1 MDYYKYRIQ
10 NDATQTETLIALLST
25 LPFESFEETETGF
38 NAYIPAEQADRISE
52 QQIQQLVQNIDFQMN
67 KEYMPYQNWNNIWE
81 SNFQAI
87 QIGNFCCIRA
97 PFHEKDESVRFDIEI
112 EPKMAFGTGHH
123 ETTFMVSE
131 AIQDINFDGKKVLD
145 YGCGT
150 GILAILASKMGAAHI
165 DAVDIEWPS
174 YENTIENAENNDVS
188 NIKTVHGTL
197 NDIHD
202 KNYDIILANINRNVI
217 LKSLE
222 TLYQKMSD
230 KSLLLISGFLEKD
243 KSLMEQAVRDN
254 NFHVKLVKQKNDWLC
269 MVLEK

>member
-10 NDATQTETLIALLST
+10 NDAAHTETLIALLSA
-25 LPFESFEETETGF
+25 LPFESFEETESGF
-38 NAYIPAEQADRISE
+38 NAYIPAGQADNVSE
-52 QQIQQLVQNIDFQMN
+52 QQIQQLVQNIDFQIN
-67 KEYMPYQNWNNIWE
+67 KEFMPYQNWNEVWE

-87 QIGNFCCIRA
+87 QIGDFCCIRA
-97 PFHEKDESVRFDIEI
+97 PFHETNNSVRFDIEI

-131 AIQDINFDGKKVLD
+131 AIQDIDFNDKKVLD

-150 GILAILASKMGAAHI
+150 GILAILASKMGATHI

-174 YENTIENAENNDVS
+174 YENTIENAENNDVK
-188 NIKTVHGTL
+188 NIQTFHGTL
-197 NDIHD
+197 DDIHD

-217 LKSLE
+217 LNSLE
-222 TLYQKMSD
+222 ALYHKMSD

-243 KSLMEQAVRDN
+243 KSLMEKAVRDN
-254 NFHVKLVKQKNDWLC
+254 KFQINLVKQKNDWLC